1 MTYKLTNNIA
11 ATVTYKLTNNIAA
24 TVAYKLTT
32 NIAATVTYKLTNN
45 IAANYSTLY
54 GSHKY
59 EQNYH
64 LLTPYT
70 ICRRQ
75 WHYS

>member
-11 ATVTYKLTNNIAA
+11 ATVSYKLIAA
-24 TVAYKLTT
+24 TVAYKLTN

-70 ICRRQ
+70 ICQRQ